1 MEDPALV
8 LAPRPSANTGDL
20 KSPASAPRI
29 VYKELRGSNLPFHR
43 AIRRHKSARKPQ
55 LMPPTGSLSL
65 SFGKNTCTGK
75 EVRGRQKFGGVLRN
89 GCSTKR
95 RKYEKTQL
103 KRQQLG
109 AVRKDASTKRHNSET
124 GAIRNEISNKETGTI
139 WREELP
145 KRFAG
150 GGFYEAS
157 ITWDPEF
164 QSLFKINPCFLLRIK
179 FIISVS
185 LQTTTNND
193 SSV

>member
-124 GAIRNEISNKETGTI
+124 GAVRNEISNKETGTI

>member
-103 KRQQLG
+103 IRRKYEKTQYEKTQVKKKRDFQQ
-109 AVRKDASTKRHNSET
+109 RDRHNLE
-124 GAIRNEISNKETGTI
+124 GGTSKTFC
-139 WREELP
+139 R
-145 KRFAG
+145 

-164 QSLFKINPCFLLRIK
+164 QSLFKIIPCLLLRIK
-179 FIISVS
+179 FIIGVS
-185 LQTTTNND
+185 LIILQQQTMIQWADISD
-193 SSV
+193 S